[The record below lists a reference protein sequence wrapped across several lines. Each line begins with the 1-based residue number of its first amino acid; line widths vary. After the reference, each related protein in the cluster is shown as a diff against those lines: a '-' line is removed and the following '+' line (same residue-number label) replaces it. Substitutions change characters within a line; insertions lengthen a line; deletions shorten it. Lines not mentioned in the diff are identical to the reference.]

1 MKTILIALLITAITG
16 CYTSKEIEV
25 EMVQAELIKIDTVSR
40 QPDDKKM
47 LTWRDQDD
55 IDYISY
61 ASMHET
67 YALGLKMMVM
77 RRR

>member
-1 MKTILIALLITAITG
+1 MKTILAVLLIAITG

-25 EMVQAELIKIDTVSR
+25 EMVQAELVKIDTVTR
-40 QPDDKKM
+40 HPDTQKM

-61 ASMHET
+61 ASMHEN
-67 YALGLKMMVM
+67 YSLGLRMLVM